1 MRRLLVPSLLI
12 GGLVAC
18 GGVDGLD
25 RGDTT
30 VTTTIAS
37 TTTTVAFTGGVL
49 GTVTAGPTCPVL
61 QNPPD
66 PACDN
71 RPVAD
76 ARIIVFD
83 LAGRKVA
90 HTITSEGGM
99 FTLTLPPGSYEIVAE
114 PVVGLMGTP
123 APVSVEIFDEFVTLD
138 LEYDTGIR

>member
-12 GGLVAC
+12 AGLLAC

-30 VTTTIAS
+30 LTTIA
-37 TTTTVAFTGGVL
+37 TTTTRVAFTGGIL

-66 PACDN
+66 PACAN

-83 LAGRKVA
+83 MSGKKVA
-90 HTITSEGGM
+90 HTSTSEGGM
-99 FTLTLPPGSYEIVAE
+99 FSLTLAPGSYEVVAE
-114 PVVGLMGTP
+114 PVPGLMGLP
-123 APVSVEIFDEFVTLD
+123 SPVAIDVFDEFLTIE

>member
-1 MRRLLVPSLLI
+1 MRRLLVPLLLI

-18 GGVDGLD
+18 GVGDGLD
-25 RGDTT
+25 TGDTT
-30 VTTTIAS
+30 VTTIAS
-37 TTTTVAFTGGVL
+37 TTTTIAFTGGVL
-49 GTVTAGPTCPVL
+49 GTVTAGPTCPL
-61 QNPPD
+61 QQNPPD

-90 HTITSEGGM
+90 HTTTSEGGM
-99 FTLTLPPGSYEIVAE
+99 FSLGLAPGSYEIVAE

-123 APVSVEIFDEFVTLD
+123 APVPVEIFDDFLTID